1 MALIRTNIMMKH
13 VFSKLIGC
21 CIALALLSSC
31 TKDIQTIVYNP
42 EIAVPLFSSST
53 TIQDLFGENTDT
65 AELVVKDGHLT
76 LIYRG
81 DILKRDATELFKA
94 IPPFGGLMTD
104 TTITEPFTLENQIQ
118 LTKARFTKGTIN
130 VQINSN
136 VPEDLDFVMEFV
148 QVTKNGQTLKIQTT
162 IDYTGTVPIFLN
174 LPPTNIQGYDIA
186 LANQEITVRYTA
198 TKKSDGTRVKLPAV
212 IFAVTDV
219 EFSYLEGYFG
229 YEIFD
234 IRRDTISMNI
244 FDNLLQGNLQFAEP
258 KVILFVDNAF
268 GFPVRSQ
275 VNVLRVSNDVT
286 QLEVE
291 SMLLDDGIDFL
302 YPTLSEVGQE
312 KRTSVVFDK
321 DNSNFKDILNI
332 YPNTLDYDID
342 AISNPDQIPNLIGF
356 TTDSS
361 YFRIG
366 LQVELPLYGKA
377 KDFSTETDYEIDL
390 SELDEIQSAELKL
403 VAENEI
409 PMEVILQASLL
420 DYQGNVLTTLLASAE
435 QILAAA
441 PVDGD
446 GYSTGSTNKTT
457 FIPADGTLLEYMR
470 NAKKIRVN
478 ASFSTAGQGQKDVR
492 IRETDEVRIRM
503 GLKATLEQEIGG

>member
-1 MALIRTNIMMKH
+1 MKNT
-13 VFSKLIGC
+13 FPKLI
-21 CIALALLSSC
+21 ALSLSLAFLSSC

-42 EIAVPLFSSST
+42 EIAVPLFSAST
-53 TIQDLFGENTDT
+53 SIQDLFGENTDT
-65 AELVVKDGHLT
+65 AELVVQNGHLT

-118 LTKARFTKGTIN
+118 LTKARFTKGTIS

-148 QVTKNGQTLKIQTT
+148 QVTKNGQTLKILAT

-174 LPPTNIQGYDIA
+174 LPPTDIQGYDIA
-186 LANQEITVRYTA
+186 LANQEITVRYSA
-198 TKKSDGTRVKLPAV
+198 TRKSDGTPVILPAV
-212 IFAVTDV
+212 LFAVSNV

-234 IRRDTISMNI
+234 IRRDTISMDI

-268 GFPVRSQ
+268 GFPVRSK
-275 VNVLRVSNDVT
+275 VNVLRVSKGST
-286 QLEVE
+286 QLEVQ
-291 SMLLDDGIDFL
+291 SMELDNGIDFL

-312 KRTSVVFDK
+312 KRTEVIFNK

-342 AISNPDQIPNLIGF
+342 AISNPDQLPNLIGF

-366 LQVELPLYGKA
+366 MQVELPLYGKA
-377 KDFSTETDYEIDL
+377 KDYETEKDYELDL

-409 PMEVILQASLL
+409 PMEVVVQASLL
-420 DYQGNVLTTLLASAE
+420 DAQGNVLAVLLANEE

-441 PVDGD
+441 AVDSD
-446 GYSTGSTNKTT
+446 GYSTGATSKITY
-457 FIPADGTLLEYMR
+457 IPADGTLLEHMR
-470 NAKKIRVN
+470 NARKIRVN
-478 ASFSTAGQGQKDVR
+478 ARFSTAEMGQKDVR

-503 GLKATLEQEIGG
+503 GLKAILEQEIGG

>member
-1 MALIRTNIMMKH
+1 MNTRPRLLLFGLLLTSLIW
-13 VFSKLIGC
+13 
-21 CIALALLSSC
+21 SC
-31 TKDIQTIVYNP
+31 TKDIQTISYTP
-42 EIAVPLFSSST
+42 EIAVPLFTSTT
-53 TIQDLFGENTDT
+53 TIQDLFGENSDT

-118 LTKARFTKGTIN
+118 LTKARFTKGTIS

-136 VPEDLDFVMEFV
+136 VPEDLDFVLEFI
-148 QVTKNGQTLKIQTT
+148 QVTKNGETLKISTT
-162 IDYTGTVPIFLN
+162 IDYTGSVPIFLN
-174 LPPTNIQGYDIA
+174 LPPTDIAGYDIA
-186 LANQEITVRYTA
+186 LASQDITVRYSA
-198 TKKSDGTRVKLPAV
+198 TKKSDGTPVILPAV

-234 IRRDTISMNI
+234 IRRDTISMDI
-244 FDNLLQGNLQFAEP
+244 FDNLLQGNLEFAEP

-268 GFPVRSQ
+268 GFPVRSK
-275 VNVLRVSNDVT
+275 VNVLRVSKGTT

-291 SMLLDDGIDFL
+291 SMLLDNGVDFL
-302 YPTLSEVGQE
+302 YPSLSEVGQE
-312 KRTSVVFDK
+312 RRTEVVFNK

-342 AISNPDQIPNLIGF
+342 AISNPDQIPDLIGF

-366 LQVELPLYGKA
+366 LQVELPLFGKA
-377 KDFSTETDYEIDL
+377 SDFMADKEYEIDL
-390 SELDEIQSAELKL
+390 SELDEFSAAELKL
-403 VAENEI
+403 VAENEL
-409 PMEVILQASLL
+409 PLEVIIQATLL
-420 DYQGNVLTTLLASAE
+420 DDQGNTLATLLPAEE
-435 QILAAA
+435 QILTAA
-441 PVDGD
+441 PTDAD
-446 GYSTGSTNKTT
+446 GYSTSASSKIT
-457 FIPADGTLLEYMR
+457 FIQADSALLEHMR
-470 NAKKIRVN
+470 NAKKVLIN
-478 ASFSTAGQGQKDVR
+478 TKFSTAEQGQKDVR
-492 IRETDEVRIRM
+492 IRETDKVNVRL
-503 GLKATLEQEIGG
+503 GLKATLDKEIGG